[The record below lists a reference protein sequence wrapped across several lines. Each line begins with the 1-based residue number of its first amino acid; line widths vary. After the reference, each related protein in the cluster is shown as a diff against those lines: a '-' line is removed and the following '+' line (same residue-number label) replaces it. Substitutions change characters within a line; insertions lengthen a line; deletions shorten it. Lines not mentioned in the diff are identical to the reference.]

1 MITHGVIHAELA
13 RHLGGLRHTERFVV
27 CDSGLP
33 LGDVP
38 TVDLGYRYGAATFE
52 DVVQTVIPGLTLER
66 SWISR
71 DMLATNPTCLRA
83 LTALDLSPEAIDH
96 ERFKQLALE
105 AKFAIRTGEATF
117 YANVICQAGVPFG
130 AAVLS
135 PPAAT
140 GVDRHPG

>member
-1 MITHGVIHAELA
+1 MITHGIIHAELA

-33 LGDVP
+33 LGNVP
-38 TVDLGYRYGAATFE
+38 TIDLGYRYGAASFE
-52 DVVQTVIPGLTLER
+52 DVVQAVLPEITIEQ

-71 DMLATNPTCLRA
+71 DMLDTNPTCLHA
-83 LTALDLSPEAIDH
+83 LTALDLSPEPIDH
-96 ERFKQLALE
+96 EQFKQLALD

-130 AAVLS
+130 
-135 PPAAT
+135 T
-140 GVDRHPG
+140 

>member
-1 MITHGVIHAELA
+1 MITRGVIHAELA

-33 LGDVP
+33 LGDLP
-38 TVDLGYRYGAATFE
+38 TVDLGYRYGAASFE
-52 DVVQTVIPGLTLER
+52 DVVQTVIPELTVEQ

-71 DMLATNPTCLRA
+71 EMLDANPACLSV
-83 LTALDLSPEAIDH
+83 LTALDLSPEPVDH
-96 ERFKQLALE
+96 ERFKPLALD

-130 AAVLS
+130 
-135 PPAAT
+135 T
-140 GVDRHPG
+140 